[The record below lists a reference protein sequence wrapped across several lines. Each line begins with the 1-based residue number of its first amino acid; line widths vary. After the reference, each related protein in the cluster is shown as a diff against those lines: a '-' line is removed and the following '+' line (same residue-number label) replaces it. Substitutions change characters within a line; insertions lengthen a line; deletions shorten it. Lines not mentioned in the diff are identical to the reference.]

1 MKTKIGR
8 SRRGLEIRIK
18 MMRAGVSAAQ
28 IAEQLG
34 VTEPFVHQVITETRD
49 TQYVREA
56 IAKALK
62 KPVEKLWPNH
72 KRKEIGRASCRERV

>member
-1 MKTKIGR
+1 MRLKA
-8 SRRGLEIRIK
+8 GLEIRIK
-18 MMRAGVSAAQ
+18 MMRAGVTAAH

-34 VTEPFVHQVITETRD
+34 VTEPFVHQVITEMKN

-56 IAKALK
+56 IAKALN

-72 KRKEIGRASCRERV
+72 KRKAA